1 MAILNAL
8 NFEVWTFLFQIVN
21 LLIVIA
27 ILNKLLYQPV
37 VKIMRDREE
46 QIEHSISEAH
56 KARETAEKM
65 LADYEAKMQNAK
77 KEAQDIVAN
86 ASKMGDDMRQKIIA
100 DAQTEAAK
108 NLTKAKEEIAGEKA
122 KALAEIRDEVAT
134 LALLAAGKVVGRT
147 IDDEDQKKL
156 VEEFVSE
163 VGELQ

>member
-8 NFEVWTFLFQIVN
+8 NFNVWTFLFQVVN

-37 VKIMRDREE
+37 TKIMREREE
-46 QIEHSISEAH
+46 KIENSISEAN
-56 KARETAEKM
+56 KAQKEAEK
-65 LADYEAKMQNAK
+65 LLGEYESKMENAK
-77 KEAQDIVAN
+77 KEAREIISSAN
-86 ASKMGDDMRQKIIA
+86 KMGEDMKQRIIA
-100 DAQTEAAK
+100 DAQAEAAK
-108 NLTKAKEEIAGEKA
+108 TLAKAKEEIAAEKA

-134 LALLAAGKVVGRT
+134 LAMLAAGKVVGRA

>member
-8 NFEVWTFLFQIVN
+8 NFNVWTFLFQIGN

-37 VKIMRDREE
+37 VKIMREREQ
-46 QIEHSISEAH
+46 QIESSISEAN
-56 KARETAEKM
+56 TAQK
-65 LADYEAKMQNAK
+65 EAKELLAEYEQKMQTAK
-77 KEAQDIVAN
+77 KEAQDIVSQAN
-86 ASKMGDDMRQKIIA
+86 KMGEEMKQKIVT
-100 DAQTEAAK
+100 DAQEEAAK
-108 NLTKAKEEIAGEKA
+108 NLAKAKEEILGEKA

-134 LALLAAGKVVGRT
+134 LVMLAAGKVVGRA
-147 IDDEDQKKL
+147 IDDQDQKKL